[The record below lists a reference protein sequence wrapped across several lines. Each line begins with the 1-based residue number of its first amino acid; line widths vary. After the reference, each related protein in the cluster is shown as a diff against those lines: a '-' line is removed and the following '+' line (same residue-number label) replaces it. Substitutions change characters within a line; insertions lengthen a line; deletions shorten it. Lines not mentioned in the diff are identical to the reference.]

1 MSWLIYFFKKKFVY
15 KNILAIFF
23 FLFCYSKI
31 YGTHNASRYFPFLE
45 RTESYILK
53 EKSHIAPA
61 IFFTRSS
68 GAYKRG
74 GGDTG
79 IPELY
84 GPYDLKDIIYSLQEV
99 QGSSFINPIEQE
111 RGPNDIWLDK
121 SIVYKV
127 GGKLKS
133 VGLTLPYE
141 QRLKYGFS
149 AGLFLPIMHVNGSC
163 HFNFS
168 FQDSDS
174 VFNNLRAGESNQLDR
189 IRRSINEDLG
199 LNGGNWSKTGIGDLD
214 LHLKFDHNW
223 KYVLLMRRIDLALQ
237 TGLICPTGTKSDNQY
252 ASSVSFMGDG
262 HWGIYLDLI
271 TELELK
277 RGWKAGLLAGFVYQF
292 SNTRKLRIPVYK
304 ESALFSA
311 LMRDVKINPGMTF
324 KISPYVE
331 IDNFAEGFNFQF
343 RYTFLKHNADKWYDN
358 TTNSS
363 IKSYLQRQSG
373 TFYSYDLTE
382 ADISSNKSYKSGLTR
397 WSEHYLSFELSY
409 DALEGGNNWF
419 MDPVIFALLDYQVNG
434 NSVCKTHQFS
444 LGVELRF

>member
-1 MSWLIYFFKKKFVY
+1 MSRLNYFFEKKFIY
-15 KNILAIFF
+15 RNILVVIF
-23 FLFCYSKI
+23 FLFCYSNV
-31 YGTHNASRYFPFLE
+31 YATRNTSRYFPFLE

-53 EKSHIAPA
+53 GRSHIAPA
-61 IFFTRSS
+61 LFFTRAS

-84 GPYDLKDIIYSLQEV
+84 GSYDLKDIICSLQAV
-99 QGSSFINPIEQE
+99 QGSSFVNPIEQE
-111 RGPNDIWLDK
+111 RGPNDIWLNK

-141 QRLKYGFS
+141 QILKYGFS
-149 AGLFLPIMHVNGSC
+149 AGFFLPVMHVNGSC

-168 FQDSDS
+168 SKDSDS
-174 VFNNLRAGESNQLDR
+174 VFNNLRIGEYNQLDR
-189 IRRSINEDLG
+189 IRRSVNEDLD

-223 KYVLLMRRIDLALQ
+223 KYVLLMRRIDLAIQ
-237 TGLICPTGTKSDNQY
+237 AGVICPTGTKSDNKY

-262 HWGIYLDLI
+262 HWGMYLDAI

-277 RGWKAGLLAGFVYQF
+277 RGWKAGFLAGFAYQF
-292 SNTRKLRIPVYK
+292 GNTRKLRIPVYQ
-304 ESALFSA
+304 ENALFSA
-311 LMRDVKINPGMTF
+311 LIRDVKTKPGITF
-324 KISPYVE
+324 KLSPYAQ
-331 IDNFAEGFNFQF
+331 IDNFAQGFNFQF
-343 RYTFLKHNADKWYDN
+343 RYTFLKHNADKYYDN
-358 TTNSS
+358 NSDS
-363 IKSYLQRQSG
+363 TVQSYLQRQPG
-373 TFYSYDLTE
+373 TYGSYNLTE
-382 ADISSNKSYKSGLTR
+382 ENISENKAYKSGLTR

-409 DALEGGNNWF
+409 DSLQGGNNWF
-419 MDPVIFALLDYQVNG
+419 MDPVVFALLDYQVNG

-444 LGVELRF
+444 LGVELHF